1 MTHLKVYPAA
11 SNVIA
16 YWLI

>member
-11 SNVIA
+11 SKVIA